1 MAQPRGNRLERGSE
15 LGGYRIEELIGR
27 GGMGM
32 VYRATNVALHRIYAV
47 KVLDPVL
54 ASDEQ
59 FQVRFRREMRIAAS
73 LNHPN
78 VVAIH
83 YAGEHDGLLF
93 LSMDYVHG
101 SDLRKMLRE
110 HGALAPDRAVDIL
123 TQLASA
129 LDAAHRQGLV
139 HRDVK
144 PANVLI
150 TIRDGEERAY
160 LTDFGLAKQLDSM
173 SGLTVQGAVV
183 GTVDYMAPEQ
193 ITGERADARTDVYA
207 LGCVFYQMLVG
218 EVPYER
224 DNSIA
229 TLFAH
234 VNDDPPRLS
243 GHLAGLHPEFDD
255 VIGRAMAKRSDDRYL
270 SAGDFA
276 RDAAAALGG
285 SRYHG
290 AESMV
295 ATGEAQ
301 PAHKDERPS
310 RRGDPASR
318 GPEPL
323 AEPFTDT
330 PDTKPPSPQRPAGET
345 ILSPSTARS
354 SESDRRVVAPPPDRA
369 SGPRAS
375 EAEQPQPRDRGGSSE
390 RTGVSPRRRWQ
401 WAAAALVAAAI
412 AAAVI
417 IVAGSGGS
425 PAVSGAGFQSSEG
438 PIPTNRVTGGGTVA
452 VALHGQT
459 ATVTLTAHG
468 LLNGSP
474 HVMHIHAFGAGIC
487 PPASAAQ
494 QLNGHTAIS
503 SDVGDRFYGP
513 PIVSLTTSGDTS
525 SASHLAFDRSPS
537 SGNITYKRMITIPAA
552 VAKAIRD
559 GNAVVVIHGIDY
571 DGSGVYDNVLGHTTV
586 NGVDVPQEATA
597 PALCGAL
604 HGTRALSASVRHSP
618 QTVFTADLHA
628 YQPRTLAEFLALWL
642 CSATAD

>member
-1 MAQPRGNRLERGSE
+1 

-32 VYRATNVALHRIYAV
+32 VYRATNVALHRIYAI
-47 KVLDPVL
+47 KVLDPAL

-101 SDLRKMLRE
+101 SDLRRMLSE

-150 TIRDGEERAY
+150 TVRDGEERAY

-173 SGLTVQGAVV
+173 SGLTATGAVL

-193 ITGERADARTDVYA
+193 ITGERADARTDIYA
-207 LGCVFYQMLVG
+207 LGCVFYQMLAG
-218 EVPYER
+218 EVPYGR

-234 VNDDPPRLS
+234 VNDDPPRLG

-255 VIGRAMAKRSDDRYL
+255 VIGRAMAKRPEDRYL

-276 RDAAAALGG
+276 RDAIAALAG
-285 SRYHG
+285 SRYTG

-301 PAHKDERPS
+301 PARMDDRPS

-323 AEPFTDT
+323 AQPFTGT
-330 PDTKPPSPQRPAGET
+330 QDTKPAFPQRPAGET

-354 SESDRRVVAPPPDRA
+354 PESDRRVVERPPDPA

-375 EAEQPQPRDRGGSSE
+375 DAELPQPPDRGGSSE
-390 RTGVSPRRRWQ
+390 RAGLSPRGRYRL
-401 WAAAALVAAAI
+401 WAAVALVAAAI
-412 AAAVI
+412 AAVVI
-417 IVAGSGGS
+417 IVASSGSS
-425 PAVSGAGFQSSEG
+425 PAASGAGFQSSEG

-487 PPASAAQ
+487 PSASAAQ
-494 QLNGHTAIS
+494 QLNGHAAIS
-503 SDVGDRFYGP
+503 ADVGDRFYGP

-525 SASHLAFDRSPS
+525 AASHLAFDRSPS
-537 SGNITYKRMITIPAA
+537 SGNISYKRTITIPAA

-559 GNAVVVIHGIDY
+559 GNAVVVMHGIDY

-586 NGVDVPQEATA
+586 NGVEVPQEATA
-597 PALCGAL
+597 PALCGTL
-604 HGTRALSASVRHSP
+604 HGTRTLSAAARHSP
-618 QTVFTADLHA
+618 KTVFTADLHA
-628 YQPRTLAEFLALWL
+628 YRPRTLAEFLALWL
-642 CSATAD
+642 CSPTAD